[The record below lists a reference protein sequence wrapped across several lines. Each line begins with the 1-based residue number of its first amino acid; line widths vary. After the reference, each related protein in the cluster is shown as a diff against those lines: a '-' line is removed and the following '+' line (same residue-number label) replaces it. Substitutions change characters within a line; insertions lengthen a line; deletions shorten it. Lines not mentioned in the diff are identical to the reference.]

1 MKNKKGFTLA
11 EILLVVAIIAIL
23 SGATLVGVS
32 SLVNNSKA
40 TASKVQNDA
49 QNFELA
55 AASKVKGAA
64 GNVPSNA
71 VETETLNTKSS
82 NPTPS
87 ESQKPADPSTPASVP
102 SKDPSGSQ
110 PSGSEPAGTTS
121 PSVATTP
128 SAPSQGGSTGNGAA
142 SFSGDPVKRGDPGSG
157 VMSVTQNNDGST
169 TFGLLYNQ
177 WNDGAVTIW
186 KNADGTYAIQGVSN
200 GGNVIGNA
208 LASAGCSFDWNDI
221 NNNKKFT
228 LTSEQA
234 SALSRIYGFNFN

>member
-64 GNVPSNA
+64 GNVPSNP
-71 VETETLNTKSS
+71 VETETLNTKPS

-87 ESQKPADPSTPASVP
+87 ESQKPADPSTPAINP
-102 SKDPSGSQ
+102 TKDPSGSK
-110 PSGSEPAGTTS
+110 PSESQPAGTTAPTSATS
-121 PSVATTP
+121 PSTP
-128 SAPSQGGSTGNGAA
+128 PSQGGGNHSGSTTLNGSQFNKQANTTITGNGQGID
-142 SFSGDPVKRGDPGSG
+142 SITINVPEGVKI
-157 VMSVTQNNDGST
+157 TAIND
-169 TFGLLYNQ
+169 
-177 WNDGAVTIW
+177 A
-186 KNADGTYAIQGVSN
+186 SN
-200 GGNVIGNA
+200 GGRYKVSV
-208 LASAGCSFDWNDI
+208 SADGRTATISFDPNAASWASRDTKLNVNCICWDGPTNVDI
-221 NNNKKFT
+221 TYDIKY
-228 LTSEQA
+228 A
-234 SALSRIYGFNFN
+234 